1 MSMNH
6 DPARNYRPSNTS
18 RLTRRG
24 LVKSMVGAGLVAPA
38 LGGLGRSRALAAPRT
53 TLRRQDAAKPASL
66 NMLYATVEADV
77 DAINLA
83 IPDFKTATGIDIV
96 LDSQPYDALQQKVF
110 AELAVDSPYYDVII
124 VDTPWTPALTGKLE
138 PLSSYL
144 TNDALNDVSDPAI
157 DDFIEKVFFD
167 TAVYNPAEPH
177 QQFPDQSAVDLKA
190 ITAGGFEVYGLP
202 LQANALVAMY
212 RTDLFDNA
220 DEKSAFETQTG
231 QELKFPETWDEFTT
245 VAKFFTRPDKNLY
258 GTTLMAGNGDWA
270 TDDFKTLLAAWGGD
284 GHMITDT
291 FELAFNS
298 PEGVAALTYYSDLI
312 NKEKVTPPGVTSF
325 SWDDASA
332 AFTSGLTAIGMNYHT
347 EVLGPDIQGEISYAL
362 VPKGKARGPHFGT
375 WMLSVNKASKNKE
388 WAYRAANWFTSGP
401 TQTKML
407 AAQLHPSRKSVY
419 EAAKTDKAASQYGNF
434 YDILG
439 QSLALGVGR
448 PRLTNYSA
456 VDKEIW
462 VAVNSAATGAAA
474 PDAALKSAADKVLT
488 LLQQAGYPVS

>member
-1 MSMNH
+1 MRMK
-6 DPARNYRPSNTS
+6 NTQIGDVTQTES
-18 RLTRRG
+18 KGVTRRHLMKSAVAMG
-24 LVKSMVGAGLVAPA
+24 LSLPVLSKSSV
-38 LGGLGRSRALAAPRT
+38 SAAPRT
-53 TLRRQDAAKPASL
+53 ALLRQDAEKPASL

-77 DAINLA
+77 EAIKLA
-83 IPDFKTATGIDIV
+83 IPDFKAETGIDIV

-138 PLSSYL
+138 PLSGYV
-144 TNDALNDVSDPAI
+144 TNEALNDVSDPAL

-167 TAVYNPAEPH
+167 TAVYNPTASH
-177 QQFPDQSAVDLKA
+177 LQFPDPTGIDVEA
-190 ITAGGFEVYGLP
+190 ITGEGFEIYGLP

-212 RTDLFDNA
+212 RTDLFENA
-220 DEKSAFETQTG
+220 DDMAAFESEHG
-231 QELKFPETWDEFTT
+231 RALAFPETWDEFTD
-245 VAKFFTRPDKNLY
+245 VAKFFTRPDQNLY
-258 GTTLMAGNGDWA
+258 GTTLMPGNGDWA
-270 TDDFKTLLAAWGGD
+270 TDDFKTLLAAWGGNGYMVSD
-284 GHMITDT
+284 DFT
-291 FELAFNS
+291 LAFNS
-298 PEGVAALTYYSDLI
+298 PEGVEALTYYAGLI
-312 NKEKVTPPGVTSF
+312 NDQKVTPPGVTSF

-347 EVLGPDIQGEISYAL
+347 EVLAPDVQGNITYAL
-362 VPKGKARGPHFGT
+362 VPEKVARGPHFGT
-375 WMLSVNKASKNKE
+375 WMLSVNKASQNKE

-419 EAAKTDKAASQYGNF
+419 EAAKTDENAKKFGNF

-448 PRLTNYSA
+448 PRLTNYGA

-462 VAVNSAATGAAA
+462 VAVNSAATGSMT
-474 PDAALKSAADKVLT
+474 PKEALQSAADKVQG
-488 LLQQAGYPVS
+488 LLKEAGYPVS

>member
-1 MSMNH
+1 MKNANSGN
-6 DPARNYRPSNTS
+6 SS
-18 RLTRRG
+18 RTGLHLQGMTRRS
-24 LVKSMVGAGLVAPA
+24 LVKSAAAAGFTLPV
-38 LGGLGRSRALAAPRT
+38 LGKSAVFAAPRRT
-53 TLRRQDAAKPASL
+53 VRQQDAEKPASL

-77 DAINLA
+77 EAIKVA
-83 IPDFKTATGIDIV
+83 IPDFKAETGIEIV

-138 PLSSYL
+138 PLSEYL
-144 TNDALNDVSDPAI
+144 TNEALNDVSDPAL

-167 TAVYNPAEPH
+167 TAVYNPTSPNL
-177 QQFPDQSAVDLKA
+177 QFPDPSAVDVEA
-190 ITAGGFEVYGLP
+190 ITGEGFEIYGLP

-212 RTDLFDNA
+212 RTDLFENA
-220 DEKSAFETQTG
+220 EGMAAFESEYG
-231 QELKFPETWDEFTT
+231 RALAFPETWDEFTE
-245 VAKFFTRPDKNLY
+245 VAKFFTRPDENLY

-284 GHMITDT
+284 GYMVSDDFT
-291 FELAFNS
+291 LAFNS
-298 PEGVAALTYYSDLI
+298 PEGVEALTYYADLI
-312 NKEKVTPPGVTSF
+312 NEHKVTPPGVTSF

-347 EVLGPDIQGEISYAL
+347 EVLAPDVQGNISYAL
-362 VPKGKARGPHFGT
+362 VPEKVTRGPHFGT
-375 WMLSVNKASKNKE
+375 WMLSVNKASQNKE
-388 WAYRAANWFTSGP
+388 WAYRAANWFTNGP

-407 AAQLHPSRKSVY
+407 AAQLHPSRKSAY
-419 EAAKTDKAASQYGNF
+419 KAAKTDENATKFGNF

-448 PRLTNYSA
+448 PRLTNYGA

-462 VAVNSAATGAAA
+462 VAVNSAATGSMT
-474 PDAALKSAADKVLT
+474 PEEALQSAADKVLA
-488 LLQQAGYPVS
+488 LLQEAGYPVS

>member
-1 MSMNH
+1 MEQDH
-6 DPARNYRPSNTS
+6 AITRARASTGGV
-18 RLTRRG
+18 TRRNLMKG
-24 LVKSMVGAGLVAPA
+24 MAAAGIVPSA
-38 LGGLGRSRALAAPRT
+38 LGAWPRSGAAAAPHRSV
-53 TLRRQDAAKPASL
+53 RRQEAEKPASL

-77 DAINLA
+77 EAIKLA
-83 IPDFKTATGIDIV
+83 IPDFKAETGIDIV

-138 PLSSYL
+138 PLSGYL
-144 TNDALNDVSDPAI
+144 TDEALNDVSDPAL

-167 TAVYNPAEPH
+167 TAVYNPDSPNL
-177 QQFPDQSAVDLKA
+177 QFPDTSAVDLEA
-190 ITAGGFEVYGLP
+190 ISGEGFDVYGLP

-212 RTDLFDNA
+212 RTDLFEDA
-220 DEKSAFETQTG
+220 DEMSAFETEAG
-231 QELKFPETWDEFTT
+231 RELAFPENWDEFVE
-245 VAKFFTRPDKNLY
+245 VAAFFTRPDDNLY

-284 GHMITDT
+284 GYMISDD
-291 FELAFNS
+291 FSLAFNT
-298 PEGVAALTYYSDLI
+298 PEGVAALTYYADLI
-312 NKEKVTPPGVTSF
+312 NVHKVTPPGVTSF

-347 EVLGPDIQGEISYAL
+347 EVLAPDVQGNITYAL
-362 VPKGKARGPHFGT
+362 VPEKVARGPHFGT
-375 WMLSVNKASKNKE
+375 WMLSVNKASQNKE
-388 WAYRAANWFTSGP
+388 WAYRAANWFTSAP

-419 EAAKTDKAASQYGNF
+419 EAAKTDEAASQFGNF

-448 PRLTNYSA
+448 PRLTNYGA

-462 VAVNSAATGAAA
+462 VAVNSAATGAMS
-474 PDAALKSAADKVLT
+474 PEDALQSAADKIVV
-488 LLQQAGYPVS
+488 LLQEAGYPVE